1 MEDITDAV
9 QAHRKR
15 NCKDFE
21 IKNLGKFHDLYVQ
34 SRMFLLADISENF
47 RSMCLEVHKLD
58 HVKFLSAPG
67 LAQPAALKK
76 TKVKLD
82 LLIDMG
88 VIYSRNRNQ
97 RSDMS
102 LYLLICKN

>member
-9 QAHRKR
+9 YAHRKR

-34 SRMFLLADISENF
+34 SRTFLFADISENF
-47 RSMCLEVHKLD
+47 RSICLEVHKLD
-58 HVKFLSAPG
+58 HVKFLSAPE
-67 LAQPAALKK
+67 LTWQAALKN
-76 TKVKLD
+76 TKVKSD

-88 VIYSRNRNQ
+88 VIYSRNRN
-97 RSDMS
+97 
-102 LYLLICKN
+102 